1 VGDIPYRAR
10 VGELTD
16 VGVLLDQIAVATLV
30 IASAGF
36 ACYRLGPAS
45 VRLWMR
51 RVWARMLG
59 KPLPVA
65 ATGTTGGCGDC
76 ASAKPPNEARIP
88 ATNIRKFERR
98 N

>member
-1 VGDIPYRAR
+1 
-10 VGELTD
+10 LTD
-16 VGVLLDQIAVATLV
+16 VRVLLDQIAVATLV

-65 ATGTTGGCGDC
+65 GTGGCGDC

-98 N
+98 D